1 VPKQFVC
8 TWCGRHFGAL
18 HHLTFH
24 SALVHGR
31 VMVADDSGS
40 YTLEVVID
48 ELHKRVSG
56 PQGARDGNN
65 YAKEVMQG

>member
-1 VPKQFVC
+1 
-8 TWCGRHFGAL
+8 
-18 HHLTFH
+18 
-24 SALVHGR
+24 
-31 VMVADDSGS
+31 MVADDSGS